1 MTFFDE
7 NGEYWGNKT
16 KPIIN
21 AANGRLNARRSGRI
35 FFLFFLALKFIRFS
49 VKIFADG
56 RFLGFF
62 LVGKTHH
69 CYAGALRTGG
79 AAVHYFSYLFPK
91 THPSCSYMSHM
102 LTTQRRTDLCAYPRK
117 YFTISSLSFYEMD
130 GKWSVLSPFLQLVWT
145 CLLERACYRR
155 SCERHRPGCV

>member
-62 LVGKTHH
+62 WLGK
-69 CYAGALRTGG
+69 
-79 AAVHYFSYLFPK
+79 
-91 THPSCSYMSHM
+91 
-102 LTTQRRTDLCAYPRK
+102 LTTATQ
-117 YFTISSLSFYEMD
+117 
-130 GKWSVLSPFLQLVWT
+130 VLSGQVVQRYITSPIYSLRLIH
-145 CLLERACYRR
+145 LAAI
-155 SCERHRPGCV
+155 